1 MPRPGRSILA
11 RTPTISAWTAP
22 PIKFWSDMAMAGLAV
37 IDARDSPADRGHSTA
52 RPSGRF
58 STQFRKQSGVRQSPQ
73 GTHDRSPWIADPGSR
88 RRTGPSRSPATIS
101 RWRSVETPGKSSTVF
116 RNPAKLAVFSIE
128 DGELLASL
136 DICGDA
142 DDLFVDPKRHRVYVS
157 CGEGFLD
164 VLDAEGSGYK
174 HIAHIP
180 TVSGARTSLFVPELD
195 RLLLAVRAEAGQPA
209 SIWVFHPTP

>member
-1 MPRPGRSILA
+1 MFVNLPKA
-11 RTPTISAWTAP
+11 RTIAVVDRRSGKPTANW
-22 PIKFWSDMAMAGLAV
+22 PIAIAGDNFPMALRRDAGQVL
-37 IDARDSPADRGHSTA
+37 
-52 RPSGRF
+52 
-58 STQFRKQSGVRQSPQ
+58 
-73 GTHDRSPWIADPGSR
+73 
-88 RRTGPSRSPATIS
+88 
-101 RWRSVETPGKSSTVF
+101 TVF

-128 DGELLASL
+128 DGALLASL

-142 DDLFVDPKRHRVYVS
+142 DDLFVDLKRHRVYVS